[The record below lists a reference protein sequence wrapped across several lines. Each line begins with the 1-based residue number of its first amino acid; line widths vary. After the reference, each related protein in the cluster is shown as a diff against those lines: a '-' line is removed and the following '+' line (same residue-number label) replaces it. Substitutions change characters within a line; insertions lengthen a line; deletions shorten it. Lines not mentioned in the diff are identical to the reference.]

1 MGSLPSTSYGD
12 ITDADDRYLV
22 GLLLEDALVK
32 QEITQADPCPIEQGE
47 EIEEGITA
55 LLHYLEKST
64 LISLIFVGQARLNT
78 TIMSRETEEL
88 L

>member
-1 MGSLPSTSYGD
+1 MRSLPSTSYGD

-22 GLLLEDALVK
+22 GLLLEDTLVK
-32 QEITQADPCPIEQGE
+32 QEITQADPRPIEQGE
-47 EIEEGITA
+47 GIEEGITA
-55 LLHYLEKST
+55 LLHCLEKST
-64 LISLIFVGQARLNT
+64 LIGLIFVGQACLNT

>member
-1 MGSLPSTSYGD
+1 MRSLPSTPHSD

-32 QEITQADPCPIEQGE
+32 QEITQADPRPIEQGE
-47 EIEEGITA
+47 GIEEGITA

-64 LISLIFVGQARLNT
+64 LIGLIFVGQACLNT
-78 TIMSRETEEL
+78 TIMGRETEKL